1 MSIGADLMASGINES
16 VMQRKLVW
24 WWVLVGAIAV
34 FSFAGQASSDN
45 APDPNAFYRY
55 GTVAVGVIL
64 YLLLLSF
71 ALLIATGL
79 DLREAFALR
88 RPASWRRAALIA
100 FGAFVAMWIV
110 AAILEQIFHAG
121 EEQGLDPRQ
130 LSVDVLPPFLLNVVL
145 AAVLVPIIEELIYRG
160 LGFTLLAQFGDLAAI
175 VLTAFTFAL
184 AHGILDGIPVFFV
197 IGAALAFVRSRTAS
211 IYPCMLMHG
220 LFNGIQVI
228 MGAAT

>member
-1 MSIGADLMASGINES
+1 MNER
-16 VMQRKLVW
+16 VLQRKLVW

-34 FSFAGQASSDN
+34 FSFAGQATSDD
-45 APDPNAFYRY
+45 APNREAFYRY
-55 GTVAVGVIL
+55 DTVVVGTIL
-64 YLLLLSF
+64 YLLLVSF

-79 DLREAFALR
+79 NLRDAFALR

-100 FGAFVAMWIV
+100 LGAFVTMWIV
-110 AAILEQIFHAG
+110 AGILEQIFHAG

-130 LSVDVLPPFLLNVVL
+130 LSVDVLPPFLLNLVL
-145 AAVLVPIIEELIYRG
+145 AAIFVPVVEELIYRG
-160 LGFTLLAQFGDLAAI
+160 IGFTLLVQFGDLAAI
-175 VLTAFTFAL
+175 ALTAFMFAL

-197 IGAALAFVRSRTAS
+197 IGTALAFVRSRTKS

-228 MGAAT
+228 LGAAT

>member
-1 MSIGADLMASGINES
+1 MNER
-16 VMQRKLVW
+16 VLQRKLVW

-34 FSFAGQASSDN
+34 FSFAGQATSGD
-45 APDPNAFYRY
+45 APNREAFYRY
-55 GTVAVGVIL
+55 DTVVVGTIL
-64 YLLLLSF
+64 YLLLVSF

-79 DLREAFALR
+79 NLRDAFALR

-100 FGAFVAMWIV
+100 LGAFVTMWIV
-110 AAILEQIFHAG
+110 AGILEQIFHAG

-130 LSVDVLPPFLLNVVL
+130 LSVDVLPPFLLNLVL
-145 AAVLVPIIEELIYRG
+145 AAIFVPVVEELIYRG
-160 LGFTLLAQFGDLAAI
+160 IGFTLLVQFGDLAAI
-175 VLTAFTFAL
+175 ALTAFMFAL

-197 IGAALAFVRSRTAS
+197 IGTALAFVRSRTKS

-228 MGAAT
+228 LGAAT